1 MRVLG
6 IDPGTVKM
14 GYGLI
19 ESNSDD
25 DKLRMLDCGV
35 LTASSKLPPNKRL
48 HVLYKKLREIVD
60 RHQPDEV
67 AIEEPF
73 VARNVRSALAIGRAQ
88 ALAILAAADNGI
100 PVYTYAPTKVKQ
112 AITNYG
118 VSGKEQVQHMV
129 QIHLELSEIPQPS
142 DAADALAV
150 ALCHLRERH
159 VAKLIAKSG

>member
-1 MRVLG
+1 
-6 IDPGTVKM
+6 M

-19 ESNSDD
+19 ESDNGE
-25 DKLRMLDCGV
+25 LRMLDCGV
-35 LTASSKLPPNKRL
+35 LTASSKLLPTDRL
-48 HVLYKKLREIVD
+48 HVLYKKVLEIVV

-67 AIEEPF
+67 AVEEPF

-112 AITNYG
+112 SITGYG
-118 VSGKEQVQHMV
+118 VSGKEQVQNMV
-129 QIHLELSEIPQPS
+129 QIHLELPQVPRHS

-159 VAKLIAKSG
+159 VSQLIARGK

>member
-19 ESNSDD
+19 ESDD

-35 LTASSKLPPNKRL
+35 LTASSKLPPTDRL

-60 RHQPDEV
+60 HHQPDEV
-67 AIEEPF
+67 AVEEPF

-88 ALAILAAADNGI
+88 ALAILVAADNGI
-100 PVYTYAPTKVKQ
+100 PISTYAPTRVKQ
-112 AITNYG
+112 AITDYG

-129 QIHLELSEIPQPS
+129 QIHLGLPQIPRPS

-159 VAKLIAKSG
+159 VDRLIAKSE